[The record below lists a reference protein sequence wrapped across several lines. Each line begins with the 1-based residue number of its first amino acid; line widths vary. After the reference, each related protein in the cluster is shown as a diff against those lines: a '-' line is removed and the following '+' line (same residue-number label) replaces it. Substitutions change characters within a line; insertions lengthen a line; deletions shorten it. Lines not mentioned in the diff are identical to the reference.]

1 MYIKTLLDHKLLSCQ
16 ELERTTDTVMLG
28 ADALF
33 ACHTMATGESMSHD
47 AWCQTSV
54 LHS

>member
-1 MYIKTLLDHKLLSCQ
+1 MLIETLLDHKLFSYQ
-16 ELERTTDTVMLG
+16 ELERTTDTVRLG
-28 ADALF
+28 ADVHF